1 MKTIVL
7 PQEVDKENIREV
19 VIAFRKYVSSPDNDK
34 QLKIDMTKISFIK
47 PSGIIALNNIIQW
60 VKKHEGISGGFIVSL
75 HDEHVSGNRKAM
87 EYLEDCGFFSSLGY
101 KNTFKLPCTR
111 KTMLRVKDVDTDKVE
126 QWKLTDLKIWLQQQT
141 GRKNEFSAICV
152 AIDEIFN
159 NISDHS
165 QEKIGCIFGQ
175 YYPTKQ
181 EIIIAVSDFG
191 IGIPQSIRTKY
202 GADKKDNELI
212 EYALEEGNSTQ
223 SVPQNRGAGL
233 PNIMR
238 TVTSNGIGEF
248 TIISNC
254 GIVRVVDNKIENS
267 LVLDESYPGT
277 FFEIKIDTSNENLY
291 DQDEEEEF
299 EW

>member
-1 MKTIVL
+1 METIIL

-19 VIAFRKYVSSPDNDK
+19 VIAFRKYVNSPDNNK
-34 QLKIDMTKISFIK
+34 ELKIDMTKINFIK

-60 VKKHEGISGGFIVSL
+60 VKKHEGISGRFLVSL
-75 HDEHVSGNRKAM
+75 GDEHVPGNRKAM
-87 EYLEDCGFFSSLGY
+87 EYLEDCGFFTSLGY
-101 KNTFKLPCTR
+101 ENTFKLPCTR
-111 KTMLRVKDVDTDKVE
+111 KTMLRVKSVGTDKVE
-126 QWKLTDLKIWLQQQT
+126 QWKMTDFKIWLQQQT
-141 GRKNEFSAICV
+141 GRRNEFSAICV

-165 QEKIGCIFGQ
+165 QEKIGSIFGQ
-175 YYPTKQ
+175 YYPSRQ

-191 IGIPQSIRTKY
+191 IGIPQSIRNKFGTK
-202 GADKKDNELI
+202 KSDNELI
-212 EYALEEGNSTQ
+212 EFALKEGNSTQ

-238 TVTSNGIGEF
+238 TVTSSGIGEF

-254 GIVRVVDNKIENS
+254 GIVRVLNNKIENS
-267 LVLDESYPGT
+267 LVLEESYPGT